1 MCFRVSLEKKQ
12 PDVGNAHVKMEEAWI
27 EQRKKTQEWRK
38 DRQRKTEGEMSL
50 KRQELIM
57 KSKEQLEELTVDWRI
72 TPFPFLGDSRQEAG
86 VEKGLCRAGEGRAP
100 RGKCL

>member
-1 MCFRVSLEKKQ
+1 M
-12 PDVGNAHVKMEEAWI
+12 
-27 EQRKKTQEWRK
+27 
-38 DRQRKTEGEMSL
+38 
-50 KRQELIM
+50 KRQESIM